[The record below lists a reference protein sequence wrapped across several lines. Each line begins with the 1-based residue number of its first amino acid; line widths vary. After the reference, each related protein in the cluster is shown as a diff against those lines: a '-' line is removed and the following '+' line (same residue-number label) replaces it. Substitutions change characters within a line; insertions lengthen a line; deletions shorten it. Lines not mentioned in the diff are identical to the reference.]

1 MELTADQLDALQ
13 ELINVGVGQ
22 AAGMLNEMIEF
33 RIQLQVPLVKLL
45 TPEELLAELSGRL
58 GLDPLASVQLEFTG
72 SFGGTAQL
80 VFPTE
85 SAANL
90 VALLTGEKLESPD
103 LDSLKIGTLTEV
115 GNIVIN
121 GVMGSISNMLSQP
134 LHYSVPIYTEED
146 VKQIVPLKEVES
158 LEEVRSDVT
167 VLLAQASFE
176 VEALQIK
183 GDIVLFFGVGSFD
196 VLLEAIAL
204 AE

>member
-1 MELTADQLDALQ
+1 MELTTDQLDALQ
-13 ELINVGVGQ
+13 ELVNVGVGQ

-33 RIQLQVPLVKLL
+33 RIQLQVPVVRLL
-45 TPEELLAELSGRL
+45 TPEELQTELSGRL
-58 GLDPLASVQLEFTG
+58 GIDPLASVQLEFNG
-72 SFGGTAQL
+72 SFDGTAQL

-90 VALLTGEKLESPD
+90 VALLTGETPESPD

-134 LHYSVPIYTEED
+134 LHYSVPAYTEED
-146 VKQIVPLKEVES
+146 IKHIVPLKEVN
-158 LEEVRSDVT
+158 VNVT

-183 GDIVLFFGVGSFD
+183 GDIILFFGVGSFD
-196 VLLEAIAL
+196 VLLDAIAL
-204 AE
+204 T